1 MSTSPR
7 RTRVAALALATCLA
21 GLPAAADTLRIGLNS
36 DPDALDPDTSRTVAA
51 RSVFMALCD
60 KLIDIDADLNFV
72 PQLATGWTWSDDLL
86 ALTLELR
93 DDVVF
98 HDGESFDAAAVA
110 FNIERS
116 LTHPRST
123 RRSEISAV
131 ERAVVVD
138 THQVRLELSQPFVP
152 LIAALADRAG
162 MMVSPQA
169 VEAAGDDFALAPACA
184 GPYRFVERVQ
194 LDRIVVERFP
204 DHWDA
209 DAYAIERIV
218 FQPVPD
224 STVRVANLR
233 SGDLDLIEQVAPTD
247 MAVLE
252 GLPGIRLEAI
262 TGLGSH
268 YVQFNVGAP
277 EGSEWRTP
285 MIEDARLRE
294 AFELAIDRPALN
306 QVTNEGLFT
315 PGNQPVPPTSPF
327 YVAELPPPGRDVERA
342 RALLREAGHERLA
355 MRMITPTTT
364 AYQRTAEILQ
374 AMLAEAEIDL
384 QLVGMEVVT
393 ALDHE
398 SRGDF
403 EALLIRWS
411 GRADPDGNI
420 ASFLTCAG
428 SLNGGSYCNPAV
440 DEAIAAARAT
450 ADVEARY
457 AAYREAADHYLAERP
472 FVYLFHEHYLFALR
486 DRVQG
491 FVPVPDGLVRFRG
504 MSLDG

>member
-1 MSTSPR
+1 MPR
-7 RTRVAALALATCLA
+7 PARPVAFAALALAACLA
-21 GLPAAADTLRIGLNS
+21 TSATAADTLRIGLTS

-60 KLIDIDADLNFV
+60 KLIDIDAELSFT
-72 PQLATGWTWSDDLL
+72 PQLATAWSWSDDLM
-86 ALTLELR
+86 ALTLDLR
-93 DDVVF
+93 EDVVF
-98 HDGESFDAAAVA
+98 HDGEPFDAEAVVY
-110 FNIERS
+110 NIERS

-123 RRSEISAV
+123 RRSEIDAI
-131 ERAVVVD
+131 ERAVAEGP
-138 THQVRLELSQPFVP
+138 HRVRLELSQPFVP

-162 MMVSPQA
+162 MMVSP
-169 VEAAGDDFALAPACA
+169 AAAESLGEGFALAPVCA

-194 LDRIVVERFP
+194 LDRIVVERFA

-233 SGDLDLIEQVAPTD
+233 AGDLDLIEQVAPTD

-252 GLPGIRLEAI
+252 DIDGIRLEAV

-268 YVQFNVGAP
+268 YLQLNVGAAD
-277 EGSEWRTP
+277 GSEWATP
-285 MIEDARLRE
+285 LTRDARLRE
-294 AFELAIDRPALN
+294 ALELAVDRPALN

-327 YVAELPPPGRDVERA
+327 YVEELPPPARDVERA
-342 RALLREAGHERLA
+342 RALLAEAGHDRLPV
-355 MRMITPTTT
+355 RLIVPTTT

-374 AMLAEAEIDL
+374 AMLAEAGIEV

-403 EALLIRWS
+403 EMLLIRWS

-420 ASFLTCAG
+420 ASFLTCNG
-428 SLNGGSYCNPAV
+428 SLNGGDYCNPEV
-440 DEAIAAARAT
+440 DRLIGEARAS
-450 ADVEARY
+450 ADPAERY
-457 AAYREAADHYLAERP
+457 AAYRAAAEHYLADRP

-486 DRVQG
+486 DRVEG
-491 FVPVPDGLVRFRG
+491 FVPVPDGLVRFKG
-504 MSLDG
+504 MRLAG